1 MRIFY
6 SKKFL
11 KSYQKLPK
19 NIKEIYKS
27 KEKVLKENP
36 FDPLLGTHKIKS
48 LNYYAFL
55 VTYKIRVIFQFIN
68 GNIYLINI
76 GEHSIYRK

>member
-36 FDPLLGTHKIKS
+36 LDPLLGNHKINIIKLLCFFSYLQNKS
-48 LNYYAFL
+48 YFPVHKLRHLFN
-55 VTYKIRVIFQFIN
+55 
-68 GNIYLINI
+68 
-76 GEHSIYRK
+76 

>member
-48 LNYYAFL
+48 LNCYAF
-55 VTYKIRVIFQFIN
+55 
-68 GNIYLINI
+68 
-76 GEHSIYRK
+76 